1 MKHHARIALFSALL
15 AAAACSSG
23 ADETPRLP
31 LGHPELGTGSGAVRP
46 AAPTIVG
53 EAKVALDSG
62 NVLYRARAYDLALAQ
77 YRRAA
82 GLAPAEEAPLFGML
96 MIATAT
102 NDMQLADSATALIKA
117 LNRTEAGT
125 TGAGA
130 KLLDVHSGAAN
141 PHPWRADS
149 TADSTR

>member
-1 MKHHARIALFSALL
+1 MMHHARTALL
-15 AAAACSSG
+15 AGLLTAAACSSG
-23 ADETPRLP
+23 ADETPKLP
-31 LGHPELGTGSGAVRP
+31 LGHPELGTGSGAAQP

-82 GLAPAEEAPLFGML
+82 GLAPEEEAPLFGML

-102 NDMQLADSATALIKA
+102 KNMQLADSATALIKA
-117 LNRTEAGT
+117 LSQTEAGKT
-125 TGAGA
+125 DAGA
-130 KLLDVHSGAAN
+130 EMLDVHSRAAN
-141 PHPWRADS
+141 PHPWLADS